1 MYLLMSA
8 SDLGCGVW
16 DLRCGLLCSCGWQA
30 QQLQCKGLVAPQH
43 VGSQFLYQGSIL
55 HPRLERRNLNCQG
68 SPLKTPFHISFRTG
82 LPVVNSLCFCLSEN
96 VLISFME
103 DIFAFLVV
111 LSGIVGHL
119 AHHYSP
125 SDFYIWQRLVFL
137 SVQSYL
143 LCCMCFRLINQN
155 TIYFFPFQNLFLKFY
170 FYLFVFNTRNILYQG
185 IAS

>member
-8 SDLGCGVW
+8 SGLSCGMR

-43 VGSQFLYQGSIL
+43 VGSQFLHQGSNL
-55 HPRLERRNLNCQG
+55 HPWLERRILNCQG

-119 AHHYSP
+119 ACHDSP
-125 SDFYIWQRLVFL
+125 SDFYIWQHLVSSLFSL
-137 SVQSYL
+137 T
-143 LCCMCFRLINQN
+143 CCCA
-155 TIYFFPFQNLFLKFY
+155 
-170 FYLFVFNTRNILYQG
+170 VC
-185 IAS
+185 ASG